1 MDKAKKIFFK
11 IRDLYEIAVPTLAFA
26 MLFGMFM
33 WGILCRYVLKRS
45 ATYANEIQIMGYLWT
60 VLPAALWARRRNDHV
75 CFSMLYDSLRPRGQ
89 RWIRILGNLFMV
101 VTYCF
106 LLSGSIKYI
115 VNLRQRSMSL
125 QIPLKIL
132 YFPFPILVA
141 GILVYSLWDFCMD
154 VRDIYLERTGKKEP
168 LSNEKIDKAEEF
180 RKASEEEY
188 ERLFANMEKEEAE
201 LDAELEQM
209 RQKEEEAKAAA
220 GGEAEQASEQDPEQ
234 KK

>member
-11 IRDLYEIAVPTLAFA
+11 IRDFYEIGVPTMAYA

-75 CFSMLYDSLRPRGQ
+75 CFSMLYDSVRPRAQ

-115 VNLRQRSMSL
+115 TNLRQKSMSL
-125 QIPLKIL
+125 QIPLKFL

-141 GILVYSLWDFCMD
+141 GILLYSAWDIYTD
-154 VRDIYLERTGKKEP
+154 VRDIYLESTGKKEK

-188 ERLFANMEKEEAE
+188 ERLFAAMEKEEAD
-201 LDAELEQM
+201 LNPD
-209 RQKEEEAKAAA
+209 
-220 GGEAEQASEQDPEQ
+220 QDS
-234 KK
+234 K